1 VLVKGKSCL
10 PANRAPHWALS
21 GVVLH
26 LSEYNESEVLHHV
39 AAALRMAQPRLGTQ
53 ALLLMIAIGITLA
66 AYLLLPGQP
75 ALHRISIGT
84 GYVGVI
90 FLAAAL
96 IIGPL
101 NILRGESNPLSTY
114 LRRDIGIAAAI
125 FAVAHTI
132 VGLQIHMSGDFAQ
145 YFFQRKANGQ
155 VGVVRFDAFG
165 IANHLGL
172 IAVLTSIVL
181 LTISNNLSLR
191 NLGPRRWKGIQ
202 RYAYL
207 AAGLAVVHGL
217 VYQIIEHRQPAFIAC
232 LMVIA
237 AAAAIMQFLGV
248 LQRKGRLA
256 WQRGSVES
264 GSSEN

>member
-1 VLVKGKSCL
+1 MSRFGIQV
-10 PANRAPHWALS
+10 
-21 GVVLH
+21 
-26 LSEYNESEVLHHV
+26 
-39 AAALRMAQPRLGTQ
+39 
-53 ALLLMIAIGITLA
+53 LLLIVAIGITSTV
-66 AYLLLPGQP
+66 YLLLLGQP

-90 FLAAAL
+90 FLGAAL

-114 LRRDIGIAAAI
+114 LRRDIGIAAGI

-132 VGLQIHMSGDFAQ
+132 VGLQVHMGGDFVR
-145 YFFQRKANGQ
+145 YFFQRKVNGQ

-172 IAVLTSIVL
+172 IAVLTIVVL
-181 LTISNNLSLR
+181 LSISNNLSLR
-191 NLGPRRWKGIQ
+191 NLGPRRWKRIQ
-202 RYAYL
+202 RYAYF
-207 AAGLAVVHGL
+207 AAGLVVVHGL
-217 VYQIIEHRQPAFIAC
+217 FYQIIEQRQPAFIAC

-237 AAAAIMQFLGV
+237 AAASIMQFLGV
-248 LQRKGRLA
+248 LQRKGYLA
-256 WQRGSVES
+256 WQRGSVGS